1 MCLSCISS
9 QVDITEGIPKQ
20 ITVHWCKNC
29 ERYWKSII
37 KNELKYQIYQKDILK
52 LSFNFENA
60 SRFLEPPNRWLVC
73 PLESKELLAFC
84 LRRVRGLNKV
94 RLVDASF
101 VWTEPHSRRLKVK
114 LEIQKEVFTATILQQ
129 SFIIEY
135 IIQNFYCP
143 DCHKIQADDTWTAV
157 AQVRQHVCIV
167 FLTLTHDW
175 MWNRTDLYIHVTL
188 CLMFIFSPSGRT

>member
-1 MCLSCISS
+1 
-9 QVDITEGIPKQ
+9 
-20 ITVHWCKNC
+20 
-29 ERYWKSII
+29 
-37 KNELKYQIYQKDILK
+37 
-52 LSFNFENA
+52 
-60 SRFLEPPNRWLVC
+60 
-73 PLESKELLAFC
+73 
-84 LRRVRGLNKV
+84 V

-129 SFIIEY
+129 SFIVEY

-167 FLTLTHDW
+167 FLTLTHD
-175 MWNRTDLYIHVTL
+175 
-188 CLMFIFSPSGRT
+188 